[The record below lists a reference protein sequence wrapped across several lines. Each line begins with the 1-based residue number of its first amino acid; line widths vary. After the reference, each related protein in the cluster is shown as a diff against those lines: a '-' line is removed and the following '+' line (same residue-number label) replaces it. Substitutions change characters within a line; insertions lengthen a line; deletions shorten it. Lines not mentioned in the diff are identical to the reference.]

1 MSNKRILSGQ
11 RPEGN
16 LNKNLVTILKP
27 TQEPEIAM
35 LYLSSTQEPEIAMLY
50 LLSTQ
55 EPEIAMLY

>member
-35 LYLSSTQEPEIAMLY
+35 LYLSSTQEHGHRDW
-50 LLSTQ
+50 
-55 EPEIAMLY
+55 